1 MKKITFL
8 FTLIA
13 LLLTACGNTQVGSAQ
28 TSNNLPAVTQLAL
41 GTLQLKGTD
50 QAVTNDQA
58 QELLPLWQI
67 YQELSNSDNAAQAEF
82 EAVAEQIQETM
93 TAEQMQAIT
102 DMKLTQQDVSE
113 VVQAHKITSS
123 NSNSNSNNANS
134 APSNSGMPAGGP
146 PEAGGAPFGNG
157 MGGPPTDGGIGGLAG
172 AGSAGSGT
180 GAGQNQE
187 TGAGPGL
194 GSSAGVPTVL
204 IDAVIEYLG
213 QMVST

>member
-13 LLLTACGNTQVGSAQ
+13 LLLTACGNTQVGPAQ

-67 YQELSNSDNAAQAEF
+67 YQVLSNSDNAAQAEF

-93 TAEQMQAIT
+93 TTEQMQAIT

-113 VVQAHKITSS
+113 VVQAQKITS
-123 NSNSNSNNANS
+123 SNSNSNNANS

-146 PEAGGAPFGNG
+146 PEAGGAPFGGG

-180 GAGQNQE
+180 SAGQNQE